1 MIGISEK
8 REAVVIVFQ
17 NVLSGNIQNC
27 KFKPYCRHQIVSQH
41 VPQQRHPCS
50 GSGKTQNYFWKT
62 CGMLMLLPWIFVKL
76 ACYISQTEK
85 AQVSDKQQFPSNL
98 KGLKNK
104 YAPFGP
110 ILLCM
115 CSYVHIGTPAKKG
128 AATWFLT
135 KMTMKTSVGFS
146 GSQAFISFH
155 PPLCPL
161 RWEQANQCTSSQST
175 LTAWQL

>member
-1 MIGISEK
+1 MSGISEK
-8 REAVVIVFQ
+8 KEAVVIVFQ
-17 NVLSGNIQNC
+17 NVLSGNIKNW

-41 VPQQRHPCS
+41 VAQQQHPCAA
-50 GSGKTQNYFWKT
+50 SGKTQNYFRET
-62 CGMLMLLPWIFVKL
+62 CGMLMLLPWICMKL
-76 ACYISQTEK
+76 ACHIIQTEK
-85 AQVSDKQQFPSNL
+85 VQVSDKQQFPSNL

-104 YAPFGP
+104 YAPFDP

-115 CSYVHIGTPAKKG
+115 CSYVHIEMPAKKG
-128 AATWFLT
+128 AATWCLT
-135 KMTMKTSVGFS
+135 KTTMKTSVGFS

-155 PPLCPL
+155 PPLGPL